1 MLDQKSLCRGSSY
14 PAVEPHVDLSTSVVV
29 AVAFWGP
36 RCDSKGVLGSGTTS
50 HRPFHRHLVTVQ
62 RTKTTSHSIIHNVAN
77 RARVQCARDG
87 PGTLGSR
94 KPGCAKRKPRAYR
107 SIRSISTGTIFH
119 KRTGSFA
126 FCRHIGEPSG
136 RPFCHEACGAP
147 TAIHSGAGIRQDAT
161 HVYVAA
167 RSGASKSAS
176 LPIPRHPICSRA

>member
-1 MLDQKSLCRGSSY
+1 MTKNPYAGVHRIPLSSRMLTCPPRWSLLLVFG
-14 PAVEPHVDLSTSVVV
+14 
-29 AVAFWGP
+29 
-36 RCDSKGVLGSGTTS
+36 
-50 HRPFHRHLVTVQ
+50 HLVIVE
-62 RTKTTSHSIIHNVAN
+62 RTKTTSSNILHNVAN

-94 KPGCAKRKPRAYR
+94 KPGCAKRKPRANR

-147 TAIHSGAGIRQDAT
+147 TAIHSGAGIRKDAT

-176 LPIPRHPICSRA
+176 LPIPRHPICSRAQGARSGRCSPLR